1 MLRPNSEELFNIF
14 FVIIPIVIVAIQ
26 LYRFIHAK
34 EDYQICYK
42 DYMALLRDYGK
53 KISKMQET
61 GSSPSVNSGMLPFG
75 HVSEDDDGRFP
86 DESNRSP
93 LLRMLSN
100 DSYEWFIS
108 YRNTKTE
115 LFKSYVIV
123 PLELYFYIIFMIS
136 VIYTLGSGI
145 KLYIDDPLQ
154 GFGNLLNELHNNW
167 IGSLIILA
175 IFMHRIVLKKIEN
188 LKKFKDAEF

>member
-1 MLRPNSEELFNIF
+1 
-14 FVIIPIVIVAIQ
+14 
-26 LYRFIHAK
+26 
-34 EDYQICYK
+34 
-42 DYMALLRDYGK
+42 
-53 KISKMQET
+53 MQET